1 MEVLS
6 TINNPFN
13 SHSQAAQHVPQGH
26 AWRRYTNCHGFHGQ
40 KNPTPT
46 SLCIE
51 DSATTP
57 GDAPGRS
64 HPRLDPQQRPAPL
77 PQCQL
82 PTELSSFKPQRV
94 SDLQRGLGHTA
105 DATSVG
111 HTWPYP
117 PSALQQWEPGRD
129 VCGTWLSRKP
139 SCRADCFLYLKALEK
154 KKSTRVVL
162 RVILFPSCLEV
173 CTCSRREISLAVSRC
188 RPSNAARGRVCPR
201 EEEPSAHPSCSE
213 QSGAGSH
220 GHSTNVGCGE
230 EQKDCL
236 LF

>member
-6 TINNPFN
+6 TTNNPFN

-26 AWRRYTNCHGFHGQ
+26 AWRRYTNCHGFCGQ
-40 KNPTPT
+40 KKTKNPT

-64 HPRLDPQQRPAPL
+64 HPRLDPQQRPAQL
-77 PQCQL
+77 PQRQL

-173 CTCSRREISLAVSRC
+173 AAGLGLPRLCHSQ
-188 RPSNAARGRVCPR
+188 RP
-201 EEEPSAHPSCSE
+201 
-213 QSGAGSH
+213 
-220 GHSTNVGCGE
+220 
-230 EQKDCL
+230 
-236 LF
+236 

>member
-26 AWRRYTNCHGFHGQ
+26 AWRRYTNLPRFLWPK
-40 KNPTPT
+40 KNKNPT

-77 PQCQL
+77 PQRQL
-82 PTELSSFKPQRV
+82 PSELSSFKPQRV
-94 SDLQRGLGHTA
+94 SNPQRGLGHTA
-105 DATSVG
+105 DATSGG
-111 HTWPYP
+111 HTWPHP
-117 PSALQQWEPGRD
+117 PSALQREHGRD

-139 SCRADCFLYLKALEK
+139 SCRADCFLYLKALK
-154 KKSTRVVL
+154 KKKTGSTCVVL

-173 CTCSRREISLAVSRC
+173 AAGLGLPRLCHSQ
-188 RPSNAARGRVCPR
+188 RP
-201 EEEPSAHPSCSE
+201 
-213 QSGAGSH
+213 
-220 GHSTNVGCGE
+220 
-230 EQKDCL
+230 
-236 LF
+236 